1 MDFNKLVL
9 ASVCLQY
16 VYLEVRSLDMR
27 FQDQKP
33 SGKKPENPTTI
44 ESVTFGRGCASPNAP
59 TFFMWGCNVARHGS
73 GFPRLRR

>member
-16 VYLEVRSLDMR
+16 VYLEVKSLDMR

-33 SGKKPENPTTI
+33 SAKKA
-44 ESVTFGRGCASPNAP
+44 RKPN
-59 TFFMWGCNVARHGS
+59 NN
-73 GFPRLRR
+73 